1 MSSNKNDSTKSVN
14 NFDKKAGVA
23 DSPDVEARIW
33 YHGYMP
39 RDEINRLLKSKGQ
52 FIVRQTEIKQGYVRF
67 VPFSLF
73 LTVNLFLFRA
83 SSWCFRCAATTRRST
98 SR

>member
-1 MSSNKNDSTKSVN
+1 MSANKNDSTRSIN

-52 FIVRQTEIKQGYVRF
+52 FIVRQTEIKQGYVS
-67 VPFSLF
+67 P
-73 LTVNLFLFRA
+73 FLFFLF
-83 SSWCFRCAATTRRST
+83 C
-98 SR
+98 